1 MPTGIAP
8 TAQVR
13 KGTGALDRNL
23 RPDPGSGGCGTRPLG
38 AIDFG
43 GTKTVV
49 GLVGPDGQVLRRV
62 RFDTPPRPV
71 PEAMVARLGAAWDEL
86 CTGLGADER
95 PIAAGLAAPGPSDSR
110 RGLLLAAFDWEWR
123 EVPLAAM
130 VGERIGL
137 PVRLEND
144 VNVCC
149 LAEMRFG
156 IAAGVRDFVW
166 IQLSTGVGGG
176 LVCDGRLYA
185 GFAGLA
191 GEVGHMIM
199 QEDGPVCPCGRRG
212 CLQALV
218 SGPAIARRY
227 AEAIGGGAPAGG
239 ARAVFEAAD
248 RADAGAS
255 AVVEAVARDLGRAL
269 AMVVNLLNPEMVVL
283 GGGVMES
290 LHTRL
295 PAIRGAM
302 TARVIGEANRR
313 VRVER
318 SGVGYDAALLGAAA
332 LGGAG

>member
-1 MPTGIAP
+1 M
-8 TAQVR
+8 V
-13 KGTGALDRNL
+13 AL
-23 RPDPGSGGCGTRPLG
+23 
-38 AIDFG
+38 
-43 GTKTVV
+43 VH
-49 GLVGPDGQVLRRV
+49 PDGQVLRRV

-86 CTGLGADER
+86 CAGIGADER
-95 PIAAGLAAPGPSDSR
+95 PVAAGLAAPGPSDSH
-110 RGLLLAAFDWEWR
+110 RGLLHAAFDWEWHD
-123 EVPLAAM
+123 VPLAAM

-156 IAAGVRDFVW
+156 IARDVRDFAW

-191 GEVGHMIM
+191 GEVGHMIL
-199 QEDGPVCPCGRRG
+199 EEEGPLCACGRRG

-218 SGPAIARRY
+218 SGPAIARRH
-227 AEAIGGGAPAGG
+227 AEASGGAVPSGG

-248 RADAGAS
+248 RGDAQATT
-255 AVVEAVARDLGRAL
+255 VLDAVARDLGRAL
-269 AMVVNLLNPEMVVL
+269 ALVVNLLNPEMVVL

-295 PAIRGAM
+295 PAIRAAM

-318 SGVGYDAALLGAAA
+318 SGIGYDAALLGAAA
-332 LGGAG
+332 LGGAEASA